1 MTFEWDEEKAAA
13 NVAKHGIR
21 FDYAARVFLDP
32 YRLEMPDER
41 EEYEGV
47 RFKTIGIVDNR
58 ALVVIYTVRNGNIR
72 LISARRAER
81 YEQRQYH
88 EI

>member
-1 MTFEWDEEKAAA
+1 MSFEWDEEKAAA

-32 YRLEMPDER
+32 YRIEMPDDR
-41 EEYEGV
+41 EEYGEV
-47 RFKTIGIVDNR
+47 RYTTIGMVDNR
-58 ALVVIYTVRNGNIR
+58 VLVVVYTIRNGHIR

>member
-1 MTFEWDEEKAAA
+1 MTFEWDEEKATV

-32 YRLEMPDER
+32 YRVEMLDDR
-41 EEYEGV
+41 EEYGEV
-47 RFKTIGIVDNR
+47 RYKTIGMVESR
-58 ALVVIYTVRNGNIR
+58 VLVVIYTIRHGNIR

-81 YEQRQYH
+81 YEQRRYH

>member
-21 FDYAARVFLDP
+21 FDYAARVFLDS

-41 EEYEGV
+41 EEYEEV
-47 RFKTIGIVDNR
+47 RFKTIGMVDNR
-58 ALVVIYTVRNGNIR
+58 ALVVIFTVRNGNIR

>member
-41 EEYEGV
+41 EEYEEV
-47 RFKTIGIVDNR
+47 RFKTIGMVDNR
-58 ALVVIYTVRNGNIR
+58 ALVIYTVRNGNIR

>member
-41 EEYEGV
+41 EDYQEV
-47 RFKTIGIVDNR
+47 RFKTIGMVENR
-58 ALVVIYTVRNGNIR
+58 ALVVIYTMRHGNIR

>member
-41 EEYEGV
+41 EAIT
-47 RFKTIGIVDNR
+47 R
-58 ALVVIYTVRNGNIR
+58 
-72 LISARRAER
+72 
-81 YEQRQYH
+81 
-88 EI
+88 

>member
-32 YRLEMPDER
+32 YRLEIPDER
-41 EEYEGV
+41 EEYEEV

>member
-41 EEYEGV
+41 EEYEEV
-47 RFKTIGIVDNR
+47 RFKTIGMVDNR

>member
-21 FDYAARVFLDP
+21 FDYAARVFLDA
-32 YRLEMPDER
+32 YRLEMLDDR
-41 EEYEGV
+41 EEYGEV
-47 RFKTIGIVDNR
+47 RYKTIGMVESRI
-58 ALVVIYTVRNGNIR
+58 LVVIYTIRNGNIR

-81 YEQRQYH
+81 YEQRHYH

>member
-1 MTFEWDEEKAAA
+1 MSFEWDEEKAAA

-32 YRLEMPDER
+32 YRIEMPDDR
-41 EEYEGV
+41 EEYGEV
-47 RFKTIGIVDNR
+47 RYKTIGMVDNR
-58 ALVVIYTVRNGNIR
+58 VLVVVYTIRNGHIR
-72 LISARRAER
+72 LISARRAEQ

-88 EI
+88 EV

>member
-1 MTFEWDEEKAAA
+1 MSFEWDEEKAAA

-32 YRLEMPDER
+32 YRIEMPDDR
-41 EEYEGV
+41 EEYGEV
-47 RFKTIGIVDNR
+47 RYKTIGMVDNR
-58 ALVVIYTVRNGNIR
+58 VLVVVYTIRNGHIR

-88 EI
+88 EV

>member
-21 FDYAARVFLDP
+21 FDYATRVFLDP
-32 YRLEMPDER
+32 YRIEMLDDR
-41 EEYEGV
+41 EEYGEG
-47 RFKTIGIVDNR
+47 RYKTIGIVESR
-58 ALVVIYTVRNGNIR
+58 ALVVIYTIRNGNIR

-81 YEQRQYH
+81 YEQRHYH

>member
-41 EEYEGV
+41 EAYEEV

>member
-1 MTFEWDEEKAAA
+1 MAG
-13 NVAKHGIR
+13 NSIR

-32 YRLEMPDER
+32 YRIEMLDDR
-41 EEYEGV
+41 KEYGEV
-47 RFKTIGIVDNR
+47 RYKTIGIVKNR
-58 ALVVIYTVRNGNIR
+58 ALIVIYTLLNGNIR

-81 YEQRQYH
+81 YEQRLYH

>member
-1 MTFEWDEEKAAA
+1 MCFEWDEEKAAA

-32 YRLEMPDER
+32 HRIEMPDDR
-41 EEYEGV
+41 EEYGEV
-47 RFKTIGIVDNR
+47 RYKTIGMVDNR
-58 ALVVIYTVRNGNIR
+58 VLVVVYTIRNGNIR

-88 EI
+88 EV

>member
-21 FDYAARVFLDP
+21 FDYAARVFLDS

-41 EEYEGV
+41 EEYEEV
-47 RFKTIGIVDNR
+47 CFKTIGMVDNR
-58 ALVVIYTVRNGNIR
+58 ALVVIFTVRNGNIR

>member
-21 FDYAARVFLDP
+21 FDYAVRVFLDP

-41 EEYEGV
+41 EEDKEV
-47 RFKTIGIVDNR
+47 RFKTIGMVDNR

>member
-1 MTFEWDEEKAAA
+1 
-13 NVAKHGIR
+13 
-21 FDYAARVFLDP
+21 
-32 YRLEMPDER
+32 MPDER
-41 EEYEGV
+41 EEYEEV
-47 RFKTIGIVDNR
+47 RFKTIGMVDNR

>member
-1 MTFEWDEEKAAA
+1 MSFEWDAEKAAA

-32 YRLEMPDER
+32 YRIEMPDDR
-41 EEYEGV
+41 EEYGEV
-47 RFKTIGIVDNR
+47 RYKTIGMVDNR
-58 ALVVIYTVRNGNIR
+58 LLVVVYTIRNGNIR

-88 EI
+88 EV

>member
-1 MTFEWDEEKAAA
+1 MTFEWDEEKATA

-32 YRLEMPDER
+32 YRIEMPDDR
-41 EEYEGV
+41 EEYGEV
-47 RFKTIGIVDNR
+47 RYKTMGMVESR
-58 ALVVIYTVRNGNIR
+58 VLVVIYTIRNGNIR

-81 YEQRQYH
+81 YEQRHYH
-88 EI
+88 EM